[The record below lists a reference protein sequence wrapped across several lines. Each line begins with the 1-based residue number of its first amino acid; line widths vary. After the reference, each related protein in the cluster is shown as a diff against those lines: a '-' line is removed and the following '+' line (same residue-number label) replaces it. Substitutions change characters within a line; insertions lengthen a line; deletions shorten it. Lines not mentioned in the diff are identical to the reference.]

1 MKRIL
6 LPLPVLLPALLPAL
20 LIVLLL
26 AGGSLAHGE
35 KKHILGKILLIKA
48 DSLVVESKDAKTIE
62 VKIDSS
68 TLFLKDEKPARLA
81 DLAIGDRVVIH
92 TTPKGLDT
100 IAKEVHFRT
109 PPPPKPPK
117 N

>member
-6 LPLPVLLPALLPAL
+6 IPLPILLL
-20 LIVLLL
+20 VLLL
-26 AGGSLAHGE
+26 AGGILAHAD
-35 KKHILGKILLIKA
+35 KKHILGKILQIKA
-48 DSLVVESKDAKTIE
+48 DSLVVEAKDGKTVE
-62 VKIDSS
+62 VKIASS

-92 TTPKGLDT
+92 ATHKGLDLL
-100 IAKEVHFRT
+100 AEEVHFRT